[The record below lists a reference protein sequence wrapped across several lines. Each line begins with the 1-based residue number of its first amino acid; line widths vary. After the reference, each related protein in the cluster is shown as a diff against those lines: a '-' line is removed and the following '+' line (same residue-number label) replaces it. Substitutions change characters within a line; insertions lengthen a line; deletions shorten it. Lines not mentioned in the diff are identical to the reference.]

1 MIYLLAILC
10 GLLLGAAL
18 GFGTGFAAAE
28 LFTKLGGARD
38 GGAAMAGFFHVGPFG
53 LVAGFLLGAAL
64 VLQYGGAA
72 GTFSKGLFWGGGIVA
87 GLGVIVLILPVLL
100 HQSQKTTRAKINL
113 QMQFA
118 VAVANE
124 AEISKLRWG
133 YQGEAQEGN
142 AAYDFY
148 NRKLE
153 GEVFYLQG
161 DMQMS
166 DNPSRRV
173 AYFSSQG
180 KTQSFSIAKAG
191 PVHEISDWSEWQ
203 QGDAVKFR
211 WRMAAAQ

>member
-1 MIYLLAILC
+1 
-10 GLLLGAAL
+10 
-18 GFGTGFAAAE
+18 
-28 LFTKLGGARD
+28 
-38 GGAAMAGFFHVGPFG
+38 
-53 LVAGFLLGAAL
+53 
-64 VLQYGGAA
+64 
-72 GTFSKGLFWGGGIVA
+72 
-87 GLGVIVLILPVLL
+87 VIVLMMPVILNQRQLA
-100 HQSQKTTRAKINL
+100 SRAKINL

-118 VAVANE
+118 VAVENE

-133 YQGEAQEGN
+133 YQGEAQEGK

-148 NRKLE
+148 NRNVD

-180 KTQSFSIAKAG
+180 KTQSFIISKTG

-203 QGDAVKFR
+203 QGDEVKFR